1 MQEFTIEELARYD
14 GKDGRRAYVA
24 YETTV
29 YDVSDSG
36 MWVDGDHVAMHQAGS
51 DLTSEQEDAPHDA
64 LIIDFPVVG
73 RLK

>member
-1 MQEFTIEELARYD
+1 MQEFTREELTGYD

-24 YETTV
+24 YENTV
-29 YDVSDSG
+29 YDVSDSD
-36 MWVDGDHVAMHQAGS
+36 MWVDGDHVAMHEAGH

-64 LIIDFPVVG
+64 LILDFPVVG